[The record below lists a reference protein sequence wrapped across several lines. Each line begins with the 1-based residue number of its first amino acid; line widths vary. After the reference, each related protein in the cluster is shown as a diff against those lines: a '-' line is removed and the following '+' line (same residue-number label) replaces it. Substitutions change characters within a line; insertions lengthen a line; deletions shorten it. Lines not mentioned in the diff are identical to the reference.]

1 MYNNVKPILGAALKR
16 VILLLFLTTV
26 SLFSA
31 VTQKHDKMI
40 LLYVEMD
47 NCPWCKKMNSEVF
60 DDSSNLN
67 ELQKLYEIKKVKKGS
82 NDIPSFIKTK
92 YYPTTYILSSN
103 GEKVVDELP
112 GYMKAEDY
120 LDYLKTLDEI
130 ENP

>member
-47 NCPWCKKMNSEVF
+47 NCPWCKKMNREVF

-82 NDIPSFIKTK
+82 SDIPSFIKTK
-92 YYPTTYILSSN
+92 YYPTTYILSSD
-103 GEKVVDELP
+103 GKKVIDELP

-120 LDYLKTLDEI
+120 LDYLKTLDEV

>member
-47 NCPWCKKMNSEVF
+47 NCPWCKKMNREVF

-82 NDIPSFIKTK
+82 IYIPTFITTK
-92 YYPTTYILSSN
+92 YYPTTYILSSD
-103 GEKVVDELP
+103 GKKVIDELP

-120 LDYLKTLDEI
+120 LDYLKTLDEV